1 MEPESPAE
9 EMLLA
14 ALAEGKPCEVGKERP
29 EKATQTNTIRA
40 AFLRHLLIDPK
51 ARGDVQLQGAY
62 VKGALDLSFATV
74 RPFLLKNCHI
84 PGGIRGH
91 DATYSTIG
99 LPGCQA
105 GVLPECQTI
114 SLFLDRAV
122 VKGDMF
128 LRHGFRAKGEVR
140 LLGARIGGQLNCSSG
155 AFHNQNECALNGDG
169 MRVEGNVFLC
179 DTRNNKGEV
188 LSRFTA
194 EGEVCLAGARIG
206 GQLDCSG
213 GVFHNPGK
221 RALTLQSVRVEQS
234 FILRRA
240 DIRGALN
247 LNAAH
252 VHDLCDAPDSWP
264 VQSITDEKG
273 KEWPCHIFLDGFT
286 YDRIMWGAPT
296 DAETR
301 LEWLERQP
309 PEDRGE
315 GGLRPQPWRQLIA
328 VLRDMGHDEA
338 AREVGIDLRGRQW
351 DALLT
356 AWWNKGAYISYP
368 LAFLARWGWWAPMC
382 NYGMEPVRLVAIM
395 ILAWFVGGSFYADAP
410 WLDDDA
416 CWPFVYSLELML
428 PVLSLGQAGRAC
440 VPEGLEWE
448 ALTWLQTIFGWAGAL
463 TLTAIAT
470 RLVRRD

>member
-51 ARGDVQLQGAY
+51 ARGDVQLQGAWIEGE
-62 VKGALDLSFATV
+62 VDLSFATV
-74 RPFLLKNCHI
+74 RPFLLENCCI
-84 PGGIRGH
+84 PDGIYGPG
-91 DATYSTIG
+91 ATCTTLA
-99 LPGCQA
+99 LPGTHTGPLTLDGATIA
-105 GVLPECQTI
+105 GGV
-114 SLFLDRAV
+114 
-122 VKGDMF
+122 F
-128 LRHGFRAKGEVR
+128 LRNGFRAQGEVR
-140 LLGARIGGQLNCSSG
+140 LLGARIGGQLDCSGG
-155 AFHNQNECALNGDG
+155 AFHNQKEYALNGDG

-188 LSRFTA
+188 LSHFTA
-194 EGEVCLAGARIG
+194 EGEVNLAGAQIG

-213 GVFHNPGK
+213 GMFCNPGK
-221 RALTLQSVRVEQS
+221 RALTLQGVRVEQS
-234 FILRRA
+234 FMLRGA
-240 DIRGALN
+240 DIQGTLN
-247 LNAAH
+247 LDAAH
-252 VHDLCDAPDSWP
+252 VRDMCDAPDSWP
-264 VQSITDEKG
+264 TNIS
-273 KEWPCHIFLDGFT
+273 LDGFT
-286 YDRIMWGAPT
+286 YDRIVGGAPT
-296 DAETR
+296 DAKTR
-301 LEWLERQP
+301 LEWLGRQP
-309 PEDRGE
+309 PKHHTTD
-315 GGLRPQPWRQLIA
+315 LRPQPWRQLIA
-328 VLRDMGHDEA
+328 VLRTMGHDEA
-338 AREVGIDLRGRQW
+338 AREVGIDLRRRQW